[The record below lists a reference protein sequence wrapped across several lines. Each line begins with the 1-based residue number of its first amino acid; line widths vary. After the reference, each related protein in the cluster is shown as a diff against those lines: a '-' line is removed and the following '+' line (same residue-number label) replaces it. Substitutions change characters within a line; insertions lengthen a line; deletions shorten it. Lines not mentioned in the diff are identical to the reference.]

1 MSTQDGNERISYE
14 TRQTFWNVVE
24 GPYVVHAVLVLTVL
38 TILVPIFW
46 MALTSFKTPNGVFSP
61 TYLPQELTF
70 EAYREVVIREQYWR
84 ALLNS
89 AVISTSTTVIVMVL
103 AIPAG
108 YAFSRFRFRF
118 DNTIFIGVI
127 FSRLF
132 PPIGIIIPY
141 FQGLA
146 AFGLLNSRPGI
157 ILAQVY
163 LWLPLMI
170 YIMRNFFISIPKE
183 IDESALVDG
192 CTQIQAFRKIV
203 LPLAMP
209 GVAAVGILTFLYS
222 WREFLFSFMISNTLA
237 SRPISVAVY
246 DFVGEVNISWEQMA
260 AAAVLAIVPALL
272 VVLFFQ
278 RYIVSGLTAGAM
290 KGE

>member
-118 DNTIFIGVI
+118 DNAIFIGVI

>member
-1 MSTQDGNERISYE
+1 MSTEESYERISYE
-14 TRQTFWNVVE
+14 KRQAFWNVIE
-24 GPYVVHAVLVLTVL
+24 GPYIVHAVLVFTVL
-38 TILVPIFW
+38 SVLVPIFW
-46 MALTSFKTPNGVFSP
+46 MSLTSFKTPNGVFSP
-61 TYLPQELTF
+61 TYLPEEFTF
-70 EAYREVVIREQYWR
+70 QAYQLVVIREGYWR

-89 AVISTSTTVIVMVL
+89 AIISTTTTAIVMVL
-103 AIPAG
+103 SIPAG

-118 DNTIFIGVI
+118 DNAIFIGVI

-141 FQGLA
+141 FQGLS
-146 AFGLLNSRPGI
+146 AFGLLNSRTGI

-192 CTQIQAFRKIV
+192 CTQLQAFRRV
-203 LPLAMP
+203 VVPLAMP

-222 WREFLFSFMISNTLA
+222 WREFLFSFMISSTLA

-246 DFVGEVNISWEQMA
+246 DFVGEVNISWAQMG
-260 AAAVLAIVPALL
+260 AAAVLAIIPTVL

-278 RYIVSGLTAGAM
+278 QYIVSGLTAGAM

>member
-1 MSTQDGNERISYE
+1 MSTQDSHERISYE
-14 TRQTFWNVVE
+14 SRQTFWNVVE

-38 TILVPIFW
+38 SILVPIAW
-46 MALTSFKTPNGVFSP
+46 MTLTSFKTPNGVFSP
-61 TYLPQELTF
+61 TYLPQELTSQ
-70 EAYREVVIREQYWR
+70 AYETVLIREGYWR

-89 AVISTSTTVIVMVL
+89 AIISTTTTIVVMVL

-118 DNTIFIGVI
+118 DNAIFIGVI

-146 AFGLLNSRPGI
+146 AFRLLNSRSGI

-192 CTQIQAFRKIV
+192 CTQLQAFRKVV

-246 DFVGEVNISWEQMA
+246 DFVGEVNISWDQMA
-260 AAAVLAIVPALL
+260 AAAVLAIIPTIF

-278 RYIVSGLTAGAM
+278 QYIVTGLTAGAM

>member
-1 MSTQDGNERISYE
+1 MSTEESYERISYE
-14 TRQTFWNVVE
+14 KRQAFWNVIE
-24 GPYVVHAVLVLTVL
+24 GPYIVHAVLVFTVL
-38 TILVPIFW
+38 SVIVPIFW
-46 MALTSFKTPNGVFSP
+46 MSLTSFKTPDGVFSP
-61 TYLPQELTF
+61 TYLPEEFTF
-70 EAYREVVIREQYWR
+70 QAYQLVVIREGYWR

-89 AVISTSTTVIVMVL
+89 AIISTTTTAIVMVL
-103 AIPAG
+103 SIPAG

-118 DNTIFIGVI
+118 DNAIFIGVI

-141 FQGLA
+141 FQGLS
-146 AFGLLNSRPGI
+146 AFGLLNSRTGI

-192 CTQIQAFRKIV
+192 CTQLQAFRRV
-203 LPLAMP
+203 VVPLAMP

-222 WREFLFSFMISNTLA
+222 WREFLFSFMISSTLA

-246 DFVGEVNISWEQMA
+246 DFVGEVNISWAQMG
-260 AAAVLAIVPALL
+260 AAAVLAIIPTIL

-278 RYIVSGLTAGAM
+278 QYIVSGLTAGAM